1 MSKVVRP
8 TLLLA
13 LLFSTVGVRTAA
25 AQSSAPRFDIAA
37 QTALLR
43 LSDPGSTSA
52 GIGGRLTFDLSSWV
66 ALDGE
71 VNFYPRDNFALAS
84 EAVVNGNMQLVY
96 HRRRSDAFVGLKVGQ
111 RGDRFGLFVKA
122 RPGFARL
129 SDKGV
134 ECRGEVCA
142 LALILFAPTEYR
154 TEFALDLG
162 GIIEYYP
169 TPRTVARVDIGDV
182 MIRHR
187 SATAPPC
194 ASCTTHNLS
203 TRVGVGFRF

>member
-1 MSKVVRP
+1 MLKTVRP
-8 TLLLA
+8 A
-13 LLFSTVGVRTAA
+13 LLIAALFFLIGARTAD
-25 AQSSAPRFDIAA
+25 AQTTAPRLDIAA
-37 QTALLR
+37 QASMLR
-43 LSDPGSTSA
+43 LNDSGSTSA
-52 GIGGRLTFDLSSWV
+52 GIGGRMTFDLSPWV

-84 EAVVNGNMQLVY
+84 EVVVNGNMQLVY
-96 HRRRSDAFVGLKVGQ
+96 HRRRSDAFAGLKMGQ

-162 GIIEYYP
+162 GIVEYYP
-169 TPRTVARVDIGDV
+169 TARTFARFDIGDV

-187 SATAPPC
+187 NATAPPC
-194 ASCTTHNLS
+194 AACTSHNLS
-203 TRVGVGFRF
+203 TRVGIGFRF